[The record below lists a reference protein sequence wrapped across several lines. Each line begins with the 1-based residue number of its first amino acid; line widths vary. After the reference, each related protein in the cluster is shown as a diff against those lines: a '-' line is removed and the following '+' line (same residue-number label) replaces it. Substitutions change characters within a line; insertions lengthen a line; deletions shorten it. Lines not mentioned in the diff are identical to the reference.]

1 MTQTRADRSAD
12 LTNGPMLQKII
23 LFSIP
28 LAASSILQLL
38 FNAADVVVVG
48 RFAGSTALAAV
59 GSNGSL
65 INLLVNL
72 FVGLSLGANVVA
84 ARCFGAKDE
93 HGIQDTVHTAVT
105 LGLTS
110 GVLLAVVGFFAARSL
125 LELMSCP
132 EDVIDLS
139 SLYLKIYFIG
149 MPMNM
154 LYNFSSALLRAVGDT
169 KRPLYCLAAAGIINV
184 VLNLVFVIGFS
195 MSVAGVAL
203 ATIISET
210 VSACL
215 VTAMLVREK
224 GALHLDLHKLGFHA
238 GALKQ
243 ILLIGLPAGLQSTVF
258 SLSNVVIQSAIN
270 SFGSTVV
277 AGSSASSN
285 LEGFVYTA
293 MNAFAQA
300 AVTFTSQNMGARK
313 YHNLDRVMRN
323 CLLCAVV
330 TGILLGGGAA
340 SSAASGSA
348 AASSEALSADVQAI
362 VDRGVLK
369 VGVKNAVKGFS
380 FQDTLTGE
388 YTGLEDSLA
397 EMIAEHL
404 GVDVEFTTVTAATRG
419 ELLDSGDI
427 DCVLATFTITD
438 ERRKSWDFSTPYY
451 TDYVSVLVEDASG
464 IKELA
469 DLKDKVVGVSSGSTS
484 ARALVQAMID
494 ASVIS
499 GDGFDADTFNA
510 DTWKDGIS
518 FRQYDDYPAI
528 STALSAG
535 EVNGFCVD
543 KSILAI
549 YKTDGRSY
557 IDAEFSPQEYGI
569 ATKKGSGFSALCD
582 ELVTGWLAD
591 GTIDGLIKDNGL
603 D

>member
-1 MTQTRADRSAD
+1 MKKISRRSFVKAAG
-12 LTNGPMLQKII
+12 TV
-23 LFSIP
+23 
-28 LAASSILQLL
+28 LAL
-38 FNAADVVVVG
+38 
-48 RFAGSTALAAV
+48 TAL
-59 GSNGSL
+59 
-65 INLLVNL
+65 
-72 FVGLSLGANVVA
+72 
-84 ARCFGAKDE
+84 
-93 HGIQDTVHTAVT
+93 TAC
-105 LGLTS
+105 G
-110 GVLLAVVGFFAARSL
+110 G
-125 LELMSCP
+125 
-132 EDVIDLS
+132 
-139 SLYLKIYFIG
+139 
-149 MPMNM
+149 
-154 LYNFSSALLRAVGDT
+154 
-169 KRPLYCLAAAGIINV
+169 
-184 VLNLVFVIGFS
+184 
-195 MSVAGVAL
+195 
-203 ATIISET
+203 
-210 VSACL
+210 
-215 VTAMLVREK
+215 
-224 GALHLDLHKLGFHA
+224 
-238 GALKQ
+238 
-243 ILLIGLPAGLQSTVF
+243 
-258 SLSNVVIQSAIN
+258 
-270 SFGSTVV
+270 
-277 AGSSASSN
+277 SASS
-285 LEGFVYTA
+285 T
-293 MNAFAQA
+293 
-300 AVTFTSQNMGARK
+300 
-313 YHNLDRVMRN
+313 
-323 CLLCAVV
+323 
-330 TGILLGGGAA
+330 AA
-340 SSAASGSA
+340 STASSVASGSA

-438 ERRKSWDFSTPYY
+438 ERKKSWDFSTPYY

-499 GDGFDADTFNA
+499 GDSFDADTFNA

-535 EVNGFCVD
+535 EVDGFCVD

-603 D
+603 A

>member
-1 MTQTRADRSAD
+1 MKKISRRSFVKAAG
-12 LTNGPMLQKII
+12 TV
-23 LFSIP
+23 
-28 LAASSILQLL
+28 LAL
-38 FNAADVVVVG
+38 
-48 RFAGSTALAAV
+48 TAL
-59 GSNGSL
+59 
-65 INLLVNL
+65 
-72 FVGLSLGANVVA
+72 
-84 ARCFGAKDE
+84 
-93 HGIQDTVHTAVT
+93 TAC
-105 LGLTS
+105 G
-110 GVLLAVVGFFAARSL
+110 G
-125 LELMSCP
+125 
-132 EDVIDLS
+132 
-139 SLYLKIYFIG
+139 
-149 MPMNM
+149 
-154 LYNFSSALLRAVGDT
+154 
-169 KRPLYCLAAAGIINV
+169 
-184 VLNLVFVIGFS
+184 
-195 MSVAGVAL
+195 
-203 ATIISET
+203 
-210 VSACL
+210 
-215 VTAMLVREK
+215 
-224 GALHLDLHKLGFHA
+224 
-238 GALKQ
+238 
-243 ILLIGLPAGLQSTVF
+243 
-258 SLSNVVIQSAIN
+258 
-270 SFGSTVV
+270 
-277 AGSSASSN
+277 SASS
-285 LEGFVYTA
+285 TA
-293 MNAFAQA
+293 AS
-300 AVTFTSQNMGARK
+300 T
-313 YHNLDRVMRN
+313 
-323 CLLCAVV
+323 
-330 TGILLGGGAA
+330 A

-438 ERRKSWDFSTPYY
+438 ERKKSWDFSTPYY

-535 EVNGFCVD
+535 EVDGFCVD

-549 YKTDGRSY
+549 YKTEGRSY
-557 IDAEFSPQEYGI
+557 IDAEFSPQEYGV

-582 ELVTGWLAD
+582 ELVSGWLSD

>member
-1 MTQTRADRSAD
+1 MKKISRRSFVKAAG
-12 LTNGPMLQKII
+12 TV
-23 LFSIP
+23 
-28 LAASSILQLL
+28 LAL
-38 FNAADVVVVG
+38 
-48 RFAGSTALAAV
+48 TAL
-59 GSNGSL
+59 
-65 INLLVNL
+65 
-72 FVGLSLGANVVA
+72 
-84 ARCFGAKDE
+84 
-93 HGIQDTVHTAVT
+93 TAC
-105 LGLTS
+105 G
-110 GVLLAVVGFFAARSL
+110 G
-125 LELMSCP
+125 
-132 EDVIDLS
+132 
-139 SLYLKIYFIG
+139 
-149 MPMNM
+149 
-154 LYNFSSALLRAVGDT
+154 
-169 KRPLYCLAAAGIINV
+169 
-184 VLNLVFVIGFS
+184 
-195 MSVAGVAL
+195 
-203 ATIISET
+203 
-210 VSACL
+210 
-215 VTAMLVREK
+215 
-224 GALHLDLHKLGFHA
+224 
-238 GALKQ
+238 
-243 ILLIGLPAGLQSTVF
+243 
-258 SLSNVVIQSAIN
+258 
-270 SFGSTVV
+270 
-277 AGSSASSN
+277 SASS
-285 LEGFVYTA
+285 TA
-293 MNAFAQA
+293 AS
-300 AVTFTSQNMGARK
+300 T
-313 YHNLDRVMRN
+313 
-323 CLLCAVV
+323 
-330 TGILLGGGAA
+330 A

-362 VDRGVLK
+362 VNRGVLK

-535 EVNGFCVD
+535 EVDGFCVD